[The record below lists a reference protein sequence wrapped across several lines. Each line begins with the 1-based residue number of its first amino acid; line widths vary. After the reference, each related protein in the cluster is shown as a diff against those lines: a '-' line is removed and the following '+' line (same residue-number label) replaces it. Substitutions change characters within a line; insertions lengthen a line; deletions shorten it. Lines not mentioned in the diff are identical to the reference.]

1 MKLEV
6 TDIQKGC
13 THDGPGLRTT
23 VFLKGCPLHCR
34 WCHNPETQR
43 KGKETYYRP
52 DKCIGCFGC
61 WLKTPGRCVIPDA
74 YQCMGERL
82 SRADELVIISKCSFG
97 SYSSKVKN
105 ILDRS
110 ISYVSP
116 FFVIRKGE
124 MHHRPRYANQLT
136 VSALFYGAEI
146 TEEEKETARS
156 LVKANALNLNGQ
168 VGSVRFMEEAVW

>member
-1 MKLEV
+1 MRVILHDLTEAQWEALHMELNECDEV
-6 TDIQKGC
+6 VTGSGNEKFC
-13 THDGPGLRTT
+13 T
-23 VFLKGCPLHCR
+23 
-34 WCHNPETQR
+34 
-43 KGKETYYRP
+43 
-52 DKCIGCFGC
+52 GCFGC
-61 WLKTPGRCVIPDA
+61 WLKTPGSCVIPDA